1 MRSRLVLSERG
12 IEVVAQF
19 TCPMRHITQT
29 YNFLIDTGSSSSYLG
44 WEDAAKAGIKVE
56 ELPSSSK
63 PIFGFGGAADVKHLK
78 EPCFL
83 HVRFE
88 GNTLET
94 VGLPDGILVY
104 RPSRRKTT
112 HWRSGPSVSL
122 LGRDFLRMSGW
133 KLIADL
139 PRQEA
144 YLERP

>member
-78 EPCFL
+78 EPCSS
-83 HVRFE
+83 
-88 GNTLET
+88 T
-94 VGLPDGILVY
+94 
-104 RPSRRKTT
+104 
-112 HWRSGPSVSL
+112 SVSRVTRWKPSSFL
-122 LGRDFLRMSGW
+122 MESSCTGRRAGRRPTGGRDHQSAFWEETFFGCRAGN
-133 KLIADL
+133 
-139 PRQEA
+139 
-144 YLERP
+144 